1 MQFSGEAVRRPSVV
15 QIIGWIS
22 VAVACAVFVSMPDG
36 VLRLSIALACTVVAL
51 IAGVIVGRKE

>member
-1 MQFSGEAVRRPSVV
+1 MRRPSVV